1 MYELK
6 TSTCTGAQWQLC
18 SAFASIIIVVV
29 RRRRHRRH
37 RHPPPPPPHHHHV
50 LYLLQTKRS
59 KQRAVMEVKLVK
71 VEHKMETLKNKRMAR
86 NAVNA
91 LEFTSVSMSLNRALA
106 G

>member
-29 RRRRHRRH
+29 RRRRRRRRH
-37 RHPPPPPPHHHHV
+37 RHPPPPPPHPHHHV

-71 VEHKMETLKNKRMAR
+71 VEHKMETLKNKRMA
-86 NAVNA
+86 
-91 LEFTSVSMSLNRALA
+91 
-106 G
+106 